1 MWSRFLNIC
10 MGDVIIERVTPKV
23 AKKTDGRL
31 AARLAA
37 IASFGAAMIH
47 FAVMPSHLQEWTP
60 SGLFFASIALFQ
72 LVWALVVPRRPAGVV
87 LAAGIV
93 ANVAAAALW
102 VLSRTGGA
110 PFGPHAGEPE
120 AVEAA
125 GLFALL
131 LECYVVMGAGW
142 VWYRGQRA
150 EPISWFGNAIVLGGG
165 SAVIAAAATLGVAS
179 GFLND
184 HHAPASA
191 ELDHHAPISG
201 HDGGHHDHPEPV
213 ATPNIEVAPAPTAA
227 LPVESPPPATDL
239 SHEADGGH
247 HHSE

>member
-1 MWSRFLNIC
+1 MWFHFLNVWA
-10 MGDVIIERVTPKV
+10 GDVIIERVTQKV
-23 AKKTDGRL
+23 TKKTDSRL

-37 IASFGAAMIH
+37 ISSFGAAVIH
-47 FAVMPSHLQEWTP
+47 FAVMPTHWQEWTP

-72 LVWALVVPRRPAGVV
+72 LVWAIVVRVRPSAAV

-93 ANVAAAALW
+93 ANMGAAALW
-102 VLSRTGGA
+102 AMSRTAGA

-120 AVEAA
+120 VIEAA

-142 VWYRGQRA
+142 VWYRGQRT

-165 SAVIAAAATLGVAS
+165 SAVIAAAAALGVAS

-191 ELDHHAPISG
+191 EHDNHAPISG
-201 HDGGHHDHPEPV
+201 HADGHHDHPEPV
-213 ATPNIEVAPAPTAA
+213 ATPNTEVAPPPTAPA
-227 LPVESPPPATDL
+227 PAEPLPPATDL
-239 SHEADGGH
+239 SHETDGDHDHG
-247 HHSE
+247 E